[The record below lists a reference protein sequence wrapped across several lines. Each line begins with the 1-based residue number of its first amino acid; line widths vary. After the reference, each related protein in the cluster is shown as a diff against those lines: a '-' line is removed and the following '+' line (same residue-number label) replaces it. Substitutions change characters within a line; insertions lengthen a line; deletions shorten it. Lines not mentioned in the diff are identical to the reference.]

1 MNYLGVESESA
12 ERNRHRRAER
22 TESWWTPRR
31 SNRPGARVSA
41 QRRDTRGA
49 TPVRPR
55 PPPRN
60 LRLYRPQHGP
70 AMTAVYYVMNGDNE
84 ILVSTMAD
92 RAKAKVVRHDERV
105 SLCVLDEN
113 WPLTYIQVY
122 GHARLDDDFET
133 ATSVLHRVLGVM
145 AGQPMPDSSRPDVER
160 MVRDEKRVVVRITPY
175 ATFETPPRH
184 VRRAEDLAT
193 LTHWTSRSLP

>member
-1 MNYLGVESESA
+1 VRAGRRNVVTPE
-12 ERNRHRRAER
+12 ERRQFVRDHRLAIFGYNRRK
-22 TESWWTPRR
+22 
-31 SNRPGARVSA
+31 
-41 QRRDTRGA
+41 
-49 TPVRPR
+49 
-55 PPPRN
+55 
-60 LRLYRPQHGP
+60 HGP

-92 RAKAKVVRHDERV
+92 RAKAKVVRQDERV

-184 VRRAEDLAT
+184 VHRAEDLAT
-193 LTHWTSRSLP
+193 LTHWTSRSLPW

>member
-1 MNYLGVESESA
+1 V
-12 ERNRHRRAER
+12 RAG
-22 TESWWTPRR
+22 RR
-31 SNRPGARVSA
+31 SVVTPEERRQFVRDHRLAIFGYNRRK
-41 QRRDTRGA
+41 
-49 TPVRPR
+49 
-55 PPPRN
+55 
-60 LRLYRPQHGP
+60 HGP

-92 RAKAKVVRHDERV
+92 RAKAKVVRQDERV

-145 AGQPMPDSSRPDVER
+145 AGQPMPDSS
-160 MVRDEKRVVVRITPY
+160 
-175 ATFETPPRH
+175 
-184 VRRAEDLAT
+184 
-193 LTHWTSRSLP
+193 TSRRRTNGPRRETSRRPHYAVRHIRNATSARAPR